1 MELID
6 GKKIAAD
13 IRVEI
18 KAEVD
23 KIIAAGKKV
32 PHLAAIIV
40 GNDAASDTYVTSK
53 AKTCDSV
60 GFDSTVLRF
69 DASITEA
76 DLLAE
81 VKKINNNDDIDGLI
95 VQLPLPK
102 HINENL
108 ITETIWASK
117 DVDGFHP
124 TNVGKL
130 ALGLDTYISATPY
143 GIIELLDR
151 YNIKTEGKRCVIVGR
166 SHIVGSPVSI
176 LMARNDYP
184 GNATVTLTHSKTVN
198 LKEICLRADILIVA
212 IGREGFITGDMVK
225 EGAVVIDVGIHR
237 VPSTETKSGFK
248 LKGDVDFATVGPKA
262 SFITPV
268 PGGVGPMT
276 IASLMR
282 NTLQA
287 VAEKNA

>member
-6 GKKIAAD
+6 GKKIASD
-13 IRVEI
+13 IRQEI
-18 KAEVD
+18 VIEVD
-23 KIIAAGKKV
+23 RLKADGKKA

-40 GNDAASDTYVTSK
+40 GSDAASETYVASK
-53 AKTCDSV
+53 AKMCDSV
-60 GFDSTVLRF
+60 GFDSTVLKF
-69 DASITEA
+69 DASISEA

-81 VKKINNNDDIDGLI
+81 VEKINQNDDIDGLI

-102 HINENL
+102 HINEDKV
-108 ITETIWASK
+108 TETIWPSK

-124 TNVGKL
+124 SNVGKL

-143 GIIELLDR
+143 GIIELLKR
-151 YNIKTEGKRCVIVGR
+151 YNIKTEGKRCVIIGR
-166 SHIVGSPVSI
+166 SNIVGSPVSI
-176 LMARNDYP
+176 LMARNTYP
-184 GNATVTLTHSKTVN
+184 GNCTVTLTHSKTEN
-198 LKEICLRADILIVA
+198 LKEICLRAHILIVA
-212 IGREGFITGDMVK
+212 IGREGFVTGDMVR

-237 VPSTETKSGFK
+237 VPSTKTKSGFR
-248 LKGDVDFATVGPKA
+248 LKGDVNFEEA
-262 SFITPV
+262 SKRASYITPV

-287 VAEKNA
+287 VAQK

>member
-166 SHIVGSPVSI
+166 SQIVGSPVSI